1 MKYTLRFKLTTAF
14 LLITLLF
21 SLLIGLFANITLQ
34 RQFKNY
40 VMNNLNDSNEQIIT
54 TLETR
59 YRDWGNQWN
68 LTGLEILGVSALNNG
83 LLLQIR
89 DRDGTVLWDAM
100 TQNRDFCAEIM
111 QGMAAKMKRQNA
123 AFRGGYTEKAYP
135 LTVQGQPAGTV
146 TLGYYGP
153 YFYTDN
159 DINFL
164 NTLNRILILGT
175 ALAGLLSLLAGTYLA
190 KRLSVPIARVINSAE
205 EIAKGNYQDRIT
217 EKSDMREIINLEKS
231 INTLADTL
239 GKQEILRKR
248 LTADVAHELRTPIA
262 NLQSHLEA
270 MIDGIWQADRKRLI
284 SCHEETL
291 RMAKIVNDL
300 GNLAIYE
307 SENLIL
313 HPVSF
318 PLADFMKGLV
328 LNFEN
333 EFRKKNV
340 TLSCKTEEQD
350 LFADKD
356 LLAQVLTNLLSN
368 ALKYTP
374 TGGSVTIST
383 ASDADQ
389 VQITVT
395 DTGIG
400 ISPADLPFIFERFY
414 RADQSR
420 SRVTGGSGI
429 GLTIARSLV
438 EAQHGSLSVR
448 SEAGVGSQFTILL
461 PRNRKEN

>member
-1 MKYTLRFKLTTAF
+1 MKYTLRFKLTSAF

-34 RQFKNY
+34 RQFNNY
-40 VMNNLNDSNEQIIT
+40 VMENLKQTNEQIIT
-54 TLETR
+54 TLENR
-59 YRDWGNQWN
+59 YRDWGNQWD
-68 LTGLEILGVSALNNG
+68 LTGLENLGVNALNDG
-83 LLLQIR
+83 LMLQIR
-89 DRDGTVLWDAM
+89 DSGGTVLWDAM
-100 TQNRDFCAEIM
+100 THNRGFCTEIL

-123 AFRGGYTEKAYP
+123 AFRGGYTEKEYP
-135 LTVQGQPAGTV
+135 LTVSGQSAGTV
-146 TLGYYGP
+146 TIGYYGP

-159 DINFL
+159 DINYL
-164 NTLNRILILGT
+164 KTLNRILILGT
-175 ALAGLLSLLAGTYLA
+175 AIAGLLSLLTGTYLA
-190 KRLSVPIARVINSAE
+190 KRLSIPIARVINSAE
-205 EIAKGNYQDRIT
+205 EIAKGNYQERIT
-217 EKSDMREIINLEKS
+217 EKSDMQEIIHLTKS

-270 MIDGIWQADRKRLI
+270 MIDGIWQADCKRLI

-300 GNLAIYE
+300 GKLAAYE
-307 SENLIL
+307 SENLVL

-318 PLADFMKGLV
+318 PLADFIHGLV
-328 LNFEN
+328 LNFES

-340 TLSCKTEEQD
+340 TLSAETEEQD

-356 LLAQVLTNLLSN
+356 MLAQVLTNLLSN

-374 TGGSVTIST
+374 AGGSVTIS
-383 ASDADQ
+383 AVSDADQ
-389 VQITVT
+389 VQITVA

-400 ISPADLPFIFERFY
+400 ISQADLPFIFERFY

-420 SRVTGGSGI
+420 SRITGGSGI
-429 GLTIARSLV
+429 GLTIAKSLV
-438 EAQHGSLSVR
+438 EAHHGSLSVR
-448 SEAGVGSQFTILL
+448 SEPGVGSQFTILL
-461 PRNRKEN
+461 PRNPKEN